1 MESTRRVAVDGKNC
15 IKKSSHVVV
24 VVALQRDTRV
34 NMKVRRGGSL
44 TTKFGDYDS
53 ASARWVLK
61 TRFTCSVTQQKHGES
76 TN

>member
-1 MESTRRVAVDGKNC
+1 MSLWMGKLYQ
-15 IKKSSHVVV
+15 KSSHVVV

-53 ASARWVLK
+53 ASAR
-61 TRFTCSVTQQKHGES
+61 
-76 TN
+76 